1 MKDVNLNSLKIFLE
15 VANCRSFLEASNK
28 LFITQ
33 PAVSRS
39 ISNLEEEL
47 GIPLFYRANK
57 GISLTPGGEVLLN
70 YLNECKNLL
79 YSCDRVLESM
89 NDSENGEIVI
99 GVQSHI
105 VRNYLLGKIKHF
117 RENHPKIKII
127 LIDSSTADFIESLE
141 KRKLDLVVDS
151 SPIGTIYNN
160 LVIRPIET
168 LETGFIK
175 NVNNKS
181 EIKNLEDLT
190 KQGIILPIAR
200 SSLRKN
206 INNFFKEK
214 GLDVDPILEY
224 GTEDLIIESVK
235 RNMGIGYVVKEVNV
249 LEDNTIEY
257 VDIDN
262 QLPTMEIN
270 LVYISNYLTNL
281 TKRFIEEEILHDG
294 V

>member
-235 RNMGIGYVVKEVNV
+235 RNMGIGYVVKEVNG